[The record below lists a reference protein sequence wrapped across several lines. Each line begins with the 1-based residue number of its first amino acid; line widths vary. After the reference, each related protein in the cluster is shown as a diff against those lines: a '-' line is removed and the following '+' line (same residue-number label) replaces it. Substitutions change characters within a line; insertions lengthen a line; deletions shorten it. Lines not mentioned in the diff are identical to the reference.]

1 MREVVIV
8 EGCRTAV
15 GRRKGAFAH
24 YRADELFADVLTD
37 LTKRANL
44 DKGIVEDVIAGCVTQ
59 VGEQAMNIARTSLL
73 IAGFPTHVPGVTIDR
88 QCGSSQQAV
97 HFAAQ
102 AIASGD
108 MDIVIAGGVE
118 SMTRAPMFANVG
130 EIKSSERLTSQH
142 QIVNQGISAELIA
155 GFPTHVPGVT
165 IDRQCGSSQQAVH
178 FAAQAIASG
187 DMDIVIAG
195 GVESM
200 TRAPMFANVGEIKSS
215 ERLTSQHQIVNQ
227 GISAE
232 LIAEKWGFNRRELD
246 EFSLRSHQLALA
258 AIEKGKYQDEIV
270 PIEVEDEAGNKRVFD
285 TDEGPRRDTS
295 LEVLGNL
302 KPVFKEDGIVTAGN
316 ASQMSDGASAVLLM
330 SREKADELG
339 LKPKARIVART
350 VVGSDP
356 TLMLTGP
363 IAATKKVL
371 EKANL
376 TIADMDLYEVNE
388 AFASVP
394 LAWQQDVGA
403 DLNKLNVNG
412 GAIALGHPLGATGTK
427 LLVSLLNELD
437 RRDGK
442 YGLLAISEGMGM
454 ANATVIE
461 RI

>member
-1 MREVVIV
+1 MKAYNRDKEMNKRGGRMREVVIV
-8 EGCRTAV
+8 EGCRSAV
-15 GRRKGAFAH
+15 GRRKGALAH
-24 YRADELFADVLTD
+24 YRADELFADVLSD
-37 LTKRANL
+37 LMKRAKV
-44 DKGIVEDVIAGCVTQ
+44 DKGMVEDVIAGCVTQ
-59 VGEQAMNIARTSLL
+59 IGEQAMNVARTSLL

-108 MDIVIAGGVE
+108 MDVVIAGGVE

-130 EIKSSERLTSQH
+130 EIKSSE
-142 QIVNQGISAELIA
+142 
-155 GFPTHVPGVT
+155 
-165 IDRQCGSSQQAVH
+165 
-178 FAAQAIASG
+178 
-187 DMDIVIAG
+187 
-195 GVESM
+195 
-200 TRAPMFANVGEIKSS
+200 K
-215 ERLTSQHQIVNQ
+215 LTSQHQIVNQ

-302 KPVFKEDGIVTAGN
+302 KSVFKEDGIVTAGN

-363 IAATKKVL
+363 IAATEKVL

-394 LAWQQDVGA
+394 LAWQHDVGA

-442 YGLLAISEGMGM
+442 YGLLAICEGMGM